1 MSGSNNLSYS
11 HWKPN
16 LSLIGNNGA
25 PASAAAA
32 AAAAANQYQNIMKL
46 AGSAVTGGVIHQHH
60 SQQIR

>member
-16 LSLIGNNGA
+16 LSLIGNNAA
-25 PASAAAA
+25 PGAAA

-60 SQQIR
+60 SPQIR

>member
-16 LSLIGNNGA
+16 LSLIGNNGGA
-25 PASAAAA
+25 PGAAS
-32 AAAAANQYQNIMKL
+32 AAANQYQNIMKL

-60 SQQIR
+60 SSQIR

>member
-16 LSLIGNNGA
+16 LSLIGNNAA
-25 PASAAAA
+25 PGAAA

-46 AGSAVTGGVIHQHH
+46 AGSASGVIHQHH
-60 SQQIR
+60 SSQMR